1 VSASAGDSVDAA
13 SVSEA
18 RHEHDALF
26 DGGQLSER
34 IRSHDEGPFQPR
46 RVSVV
51 SQPGV
56 EDVALGAA
64 TQIEIESG
72 HVRFLV
78 PFDGRWPSEPWL
90 LAFRRAQLAWPPQLV
105 EPRLDEGRGLQLGPL
120 PAAELDDAVRA
131 LKELVASS
139 NRLYRDEIE
148 PELRRQ
154 REEALRREQEE
165 HRLQAEVEARLK
177 LLLG

>member
-1 VSASAGDSVDAA
+1 
-13 SVSEA
+13 VSEA
-18 RHEHDALF
+18 HQDHDALF
-26 DGGQLSER
+26 GGGQLSER
-34 IRSHDEGPFQPR
+34 IRSHDEGSFQPR
-46 RVSVV
+46 RISVV

-56 EDVALGAA
+56 EEVTLGAA

-78 PFDGRWPSEPWL
+78 PFDGRWPSENWL

-120 PAAELDDAVRA
+120 PATELDDHVRA

-139 NRLYRDEIE
+139 NRLYRDEVE

-154 REEALRREQEE
+154 REEALRREEE
-165 HRLQAEVEARLK
+165 QRRLQAEVEAKLK
-177 LLLG
+177 SLLG